1 PQFVLQDSC
10 AGRASRRLAGYL
22 GDLARGKREGDG
34 EPAKSD
40 WEDLQAA
47 VLAGDTKALQAL
59 GRLLQEESVEDW
71 RSLQLGAPRAAMP
84 ASDSVSS
91 RDPRNLRDPSNAR
104 ARQLVTSAVPI
115 SVACFA
121 GCGSASL
128 TDGRCEA
135 LQGLARPTFRPRV
148 KRRRSTR
155 ALVLP
160 KKPVNLVFALET
172 WLEGTH
178 QH

>member
-1 PQFVLQDSC
+1 MSFNAV
-10 AGRASRRLAGYL
+10 AGYL

-47 VLAGDTKALQAL
+47 VAL

-71 RSLQLGAPRAAMP
+71 RSLQLGAPRADMP

-104 ARQLVTSAVPI
+104 
-115 SVACFA
+115 
-121 GCGSASL
+121 
-128 TDGRCEA
+128 
-135 LQGLARPTFRPRV
+135 RPRNLKTFRDP
-148 KRRRSTR
+148 
-155 ALVLP
+155 
-160 KKPVNLVFALET
+160 
-172 WLEGTH
+172 
-178 QH
+178 

>member
-1 PQFVLQDSC
+1 MSFNAV
-10 AGRASRRLAGYL
+10 AGYL

-47 VLAGDTKALQAL
+47 VLAGDTKALQVADAVMAQAKSRTNAERMEAL

-121 GCGSASL
+121 G
-128 TDGRCEA
+128 RPVWY
-135 LQGLARPTFRPRV
+135 LAWTLMQRQDV
-148 KRRRSTR
+148 GQ
-155 ALVLP
+155 
-160 KKPVNLVFALET
+160 PV
-172 WLEGTH
+172 
-178 QH
+178 

>member
-1 PQFVLQDSC
+1 MSFNAV
-10 AGRASRRLAGYL
+10 AGYL

-104 ARQLVTSAVPI
+104 
-115 SVACFA
+115 
-121 GCGSASL
+121 
-128 TDGRCEA
+128 
-135 LQGLARPTFRPRV
+135 RPRNLKTFRDP
-148 KRRRSTR
+148 
-155 ALVLP
+155 
-160 KKPVNLVFALET
+160 
-172 WLEGTH
+172 
-178 QH
+178 

>member
-40 WEDLQAA
+40 WEDLQAKSRTDA
-47 VLAGDTKALQAL
+47 ERMEAL

-104 ARQLVTSAVPI
+104 
-115 SVACFA
+115 
-121 GCGSASL
+121 
-128 TDGRCEA
+128 
-135 LQGLARPTFRPRV
+135 RPRNLKTFRDP
-148 KRRRSTR
+148 
-155 ALVLP
+155 
-160 KKPVNLVFALET
+160 
-172 WLEGTH
+172 
-178 QH
+178 